1 VFGCKA
7 FAHVSKEQRQKLD
20 DIVIPCILVG
30 YGDEEFGYKLWDP
43 EKRRIIRSR
52 DVVFHEQETMSDSAI
67 QETPTSPPIRIATV
81 GGDLVEDPR
90 VDGEPAIEDGD
101 DEEYDEDGKQSP
113 TSQFR
118 SSNREYRQSN
128 NYPSSEYILIADE
141 GELESVGKI
150 QTRDNVQQENV
161 MQEEIGS
168 LRENVAY
175 EFVKLSKGLRTLKN
189 KLMVL
194 QLYADL
200 IGMDRR

>member
-1 VFGCKA
+1 LK
-7 FAHVSKEQRQKLD
+7 
-20 DIVIPCILVG
+20 
-30 YGDEEFGYKLWDP
+30 
-43 EKRRIIRSR
+43 
-52 DVVFHEQETMSDSAI
+52 T
-67 QETPTSPPIRIATV
+67 
-81 GGDLVEDPR
+81 
-90 VDGEPAIEDGD
+90 EDGD
-101 DEEYDEDGKQSP
+101 DDEYVVNREQSP
-113 TSQFR
+113 TSQFK